1 MVNERHNGNLL
12 VHLGAKL
19 QAYPEELLR
28 QRRGHDGQPEYLIQ
42 WSIVS
47 LEERA
52 AGGSSGS
59 SAETKPE
66 NISMWMSAEEVCA
79 SCPALLGKRKLEGQ
93 WAKEEKAASPFAAD
107 VPLDEAS
114 LLEMK
119 ADVRSLVQRAG
130 RQMAES
136 GAPESSILNTIHV
149 LSAYASI
156 GSLAGAFK
164 ETGALDL
171 LMKML
176 CHKEKQIRRS
186 AGKMLRALASHDA
199 GSRGYVLLSLSQQD
213 DIEQHMDFDSRYTLL
228 ELFAEMMSS
237 EEHCVSFEGIHL
249 PQIPGKLLFVLVKRY
264 LCVTSLMD
272 KLSSGV
278 EQEDCAVPSLPTEE
292 RSRVRQE
299 FEFSMAMAN
308 LILELVHVMGWDHSH
323 KPELLPQQELRPH
336 ATHSIFQPKTAD
348 CTPTQVPVLTSNYG
362 PPKKQGRAFLTPSDF
377 ADRSGY
383 VEYLQ
388 ANLVH
393 GMRVRLLE
401 DCGDVK
407 AGEEGEFL
415 QSTDS
420 MHTVQVLWQS
430 TGQIYWMRWHML
442 EIIGFGD
449 QWEDHAAQE
458 KEYSLVESFNIDTVA
473 QPFFC
478 KPFGGLYS
486 LPYLGEQLTKAAE
499 ALSRAEWWELLF
511 FVKKLEAQE
520 QKEIT
525 CLIQQAQGEQLS
537 EVDEE
542 ALIQLSVPAELAQ
555 KVLQVLEKRCQGS
568 TRRDLCGSHVYAKY
582 FLSRGAKQDGR
593 GSAAVC
599 SKGAGCRSASP
610 EATTVKEELS
620 AATGPPQAP
629 AAAMK
634 SDSQLFSELLEKEGL
649 FFPEVT
655 EEQIKALGSSEGMS
669 ERGSLAKVAAVVD
682 VIQSGSSEVELRFAG
697 LRHILEILEEE
708 AESEQQ
714 VSKGQGGLGTRSV
727 GEKLV
732 KVAVELLSAE
742 VAEKALVVVTLR
754 LLAMLMAKYDWRV
767 AFATEGGVRAVL
779 ACMQQHAAS
788 ALVQQA
794 GLAAL
799 KVLVGAVA
807 SEPGGAGGKPS
818 PLNHADAQM
827 MREIF
832 ASIGSASSEG
842 SASLLSV
849 IPAAVSTL
857 QRVPG
862 GSSGVRNGLL
872 VVNMLIDGHRGLAEQ
887 LAGRD
892 LATVLQSCWWDGQG
906 ASCPHA
912 MLALGVINRLA
923 EHRLPLGP
931 EMAGREAPLDL
942 RDVRPLLSSL
952 GDDTLSKDVVVALD
966 RQLCGE
972 GAVPSGEASQLLQ
985 DHRCFRLLL
994 RSFELLGAE
1003 KAVSLSVLRILN
1015 KFLDAYREGVL
1026 PWHECVEPC
1035 LSSLSAHSS
1044 DREVVQEAVG
1054 FLHRLATASKD
1065 CAVAMCRAGAHEALS
1080 KALDKHST
1088 ALSLAPALLDLV
1100 TDCEKYASLHQRLT
1114 TSILSG
1120 CIQLVLGQI
1129 EEHRRSHRP
1138 ISIPFFD
1145 VFLHNLCRG
1154 SSVEVKE
1161 DKCWEKVQVS
1171 SNPHRASKLTDRNP
1185 KTYWESNGSTGSH
1198 FITVHMQCGVVVR
1211 EMSMLVASEDSSYMP
1226 ARVVVLGGDSPA
1238 AIRTELNA
1246 VTILPSDSR
1255 VILLENMTRFW
1266 PVIQIR
1272 VKRCQQGGIDTR
1284 VRGIE
1289 VLGPKPTF
1297 WPIFKEQLC
1306 RRTFLSCTAQAHAWC
1321 QEICRD
1327 RGQLLQLFGRPPRRQ
1342 PPGLA
1347 AERVPGARGA
1357 APSHPEPRRRLRFP
1371 RAAPDSAPGARG
1383 PWQPRAGGG
1392 KSSWQEGGEEQGGAG
1407 QGCEGGSGEAERP
1420 VGHLAV
1426 LAGRGAAAGAAVPG
1440 GGGAGAGP
1448 RGAILQAVP
1457 APARR
1462 HGGALWAA
1470 GSLRAGPGPG
1480 LRRGFAA
1487 APLPCCPARESRR
1500 CGTSAGAPPAQ
1511 GPGWGGR
1518 PSLRHRDELWLGAVL
1533 APSEPRS
1540 PAPWRPRMLPNGGC
1554 AALGT
1559 ARPQPRCAPAWAPSA
1574 PAQEPQGFPAVLSAT
1589 FPRPG
1594 PPAWPGPAA
1603 SPVSLQVSEQFAR
1616 YLDGQVQELHG
1627 TAGSAE
1633 PLQQI
1638 LEPFVVFSGLELAHT
1653 FEHFY
1658 RHYLGDRL
1666 LAQGPSWLEGAIVEQ
1681 IGLCFP
1687 SRFPQ
1692 EMLSNLAESE
1702 ELQRQFYL
1710 FQLQERDRRLLELD
1724 VGLEEAGGT
1733 ASAADVPEVKVLALS
1748 PRCWP
1753 VSPFCYMDEPRRF
1766 FSVALS
1772 TPLDEFADFCRQ
1784 SQSQQGWG
1792 CTKPRRLQWTWLGH
1806 AELRF
1811 GDCVLHVSTLQM
1823 YILLRFNS
1831 AEEVAVEALLQATG
1845 LPAELLHH
1853 ALTPLTQGEGVLVR
1867 SCAPGAPGAL
1877 RLNQAALARA
1887 SGRHLRLL
1895 PRQRYLRAE
1904 RAEVSALERKRN
1916 VLCCLITRI
1925 LKVEKQLHTDNLVF
1939 RVIDACQ
1946 KGELGPGLQFL
1957 SFCCHSVDVLSC
1969 VLHLL
1974 NQGYLR
1980 RQEERPHVLEYISAE
1995 PTTPPGG
2002 QAQMVFQNRSPEA
2015 SPDEDNIDGLHW
2027 LNPGIGGSEEFL
2039 LAALQVPMAHTLSPD
2054 EAELLMN
2061 QTVQQVQDT
2070 LSIPEDVAR
2079 HLLMHCRWNVD
2090 FLIQCYVEN
2099 CETLLISS
2107 GLQVQDVQPAF
2118 SPGTHCPVCVNQLC
2132 PTEKAPTLCCMH
2144 YCCKPCWNEYLTT
2157 RIEQNM
2163 IVNCTCPI
2171 SECRAQPTTA
2181 FIRSIVSSEE
2191 IIAKYEKALLR
2202 VYVECCS
2209 NLTWCTNPQGCD
2221 QILLKDGLGY
2231 GAACSKC
2238 SWISC
2243 FNCNFPEA
2251 HYPASCSHMSQWV
2264 DDDGYY
2270 EGMTSEA
2277 QSKHLAKLISKHCP
2291 SCQAQIEKNEGC
2303 LHMTCAKCNH
2313 GFCWRCLK
2321 PWRPTHKDYY
2331 NCSAMVSKAAW
2342 QEKRFQDYNER
2353 CTFHHR
2359 AREFAMSLR
2368 NRVSSI
2374 SEMPKMRTLTFVLDA
2389 CKVLE
2394 QARKVLAYSCVYS
2407 YYNQDA
2413 ESMNVVEQQTESL
2426 ELHTNALQILLEET
2440 LLQYQDLAS
2449 SLQLL
2454 KAEHFSAGL
2463 ELVHQIKERLFAI
2476 LWYSTQDFHVG
2487 LQTSA
2492 DPGQRKV
2499 KLSNVPTSAP
2509 AFIGPKRT
2517 ISCDSPNT
2525 DEGGKEVEDEE
2536 YEPHWQEDYDDDDD
2550 LDEDNF
2556 LFDDESDNLDCD
2568 SYFDDDDAY
2577 D

>member
-12 VHLGAKL
+12 VHLGPKL

-42 WSIVS
+42 WSIIS

-52 AGGSSGS
+52 VGGSSAS

-66 NISMWMSAEEVCA
+66 NILMWMSAEEVCA

-93 WAKEEKAASPFAAD
+93 WVKEEKAASPLAGG

-130 RQMAES
+130 RQMAET

-176 CHKEKQIRRS
+176 CHEEKQIRRS

-199 GSRGYVLLSLSQQD
+199 GSRAYVLLSLSQQD
-213 DIEQHMDFDSRYTLL
+213 GIEQHVDFDSRYTLL

-237 EEHCVSFEGIHL
+237 EEHCMSFEGIHL

-272 KLSSGV
+272 KLSGGV
-278 EQEDCAVPSLPTEE
+278 EQGGEQQDCAVPSLLTEE
-292 RSRVRQE
+292 RSRVKQE
-299 FEFSMAMAN
+299 FEFSMAMAD
-308 LILELVHVMGWDHSH
+308 LILELVHVMGWDRSC
-323 KPELLPQQELRPH
+323 KPELLPQQELRPR
-336 ATHSIFQPKTAD
+336 TTRSIFQPKTPA
-348 CTPTQVPVLTSNYG
+348 CTTAQMPVLTSNHG
-362 PPKKQGRAFLTPSDF
+362 PHKKRCRAFLTPSDF

-388 ANLVH
+388 ANLVR

-401 DCGDVK
+401 DCGDVR

-415 QSTDS
+415 QSTNS
-420 MHTVQVLWQS
+420 KHTVQVLWQS
-430 TGQIYWMRWHML
+430 TGQTYWMRWHML

-449 QWEDHAAQE
+449 QWEDPAAQE
-458 KEYSLVESFNIDTVA
+458 KEYSLIESFNLDTVA

-486 LPYLGEQLTKAAE
+486 LPYLGEQPTKAAE
-499 ALSRAEWWELLF
+499 ILSRAEWWELLF

-525 CLIQQAQGEQLS
+525 CLIQQNWGEQLL

-542 ALIQLSVPAELAQ
+542 ALIQLSVPVELAQ
-555 KVLQVLEKRCQGS
+555 KVLLVLEKRCQGS
-568 TRRDLCGSHVYAKY
+568 AQRDLRSSHIYAKY
-582 FLSRGAKQDGR
+582 FLGRGAEQDGG
-593 GSAAVC
+593 GSTVV
-599 SKGAGCRSASP
+599 SSEGASCRSTSP
-610 EATTVKEELS
+610 EATTAKAVKEDLS
-620 AATGPPQAP
+620 AATVPPRAP
-629 AAAMK
+629 AVAVK
-634 SDSQLFSELLEKEGL
+634 SDSQLFSELLAREGL
-649 FFPEVT
+649 FFPEVM
-655 EEQIKALGSSEGMS
+655 EEQIKVLVSSKGVS
-669 ERGSLAKVAAVVD
+669 ERGSLAKVAATVD
-682 VIQSGSSEVELRFAG
+682 MIQSSSSEVGLRLAG
-697 LRHILEILEEE
+697 LQHIVKILEEE
-708 AESEQQ
+708 PEPEQQ
-714 VSKGQGGLGTRSV
+714 VGKAQGGLGTRSV

-732 KVAVELLSAE
+732 KVAVELLSTE

-754 LLAMLMAKYDWRV
+754 LLAVLMAKYDWRV
-767 AFATEGGVRAVL
+767 RFATEGGVRAVL
-779 ACMQQHAAS
+779 ACMQQHGSS

-807 SEPGGAGGKPS
+807 GEPGGAGGKPL

-842 SASLLSV
+842 SASLLRA
-849 IPAAVSTL
+849 IPAAMSTM

-862 GSSGVRNGLL
+862 GSSGVQNGLL
-872 VVNMLIDGHRGLAEQ
+872 VVNMLIDSHRGLAEQ
-887 LAGRD
+887 LASCD
-892 LATVLQSCWWDGQG
+892 LPTVLQSCWWDRQSTG
-906 ASCPHA
+906 CPHA
-912 MLALGVINRLA
+912 MLALSVINRLA
-923 EHRLPLGP
+923 EHRLPLGL

-942 RDVRPLLSSL
+942 RDMQTLLGGL
-952 GDDTLSKDVVVALD
+952 GDSILSKDVVVALE

-972 GAVPSGEASQLLQ
+972 VPVPSGEVAQLLQ

-1003 KAVSLSVLRILN
+1003 KAVSLSILRILN
-1015 KFLDAYREGVL
+1015 KFLDSYQEDVL

-1035 LSSLSAHSS
+1035 LSSLSAHSG
-1044 DREVVQEAVG
+1044 DREVVQEFVG

-1065 CAVAMCRAGAHEALS
+1065 CTVAMCRVGTREALS

-1088 ALSLAPALLDLV
+1088 APSLAPALLDLV
-1100 TDCEKYASLHQRLT
+1100 IDCEKYASLYKKLT
-1114 TSILSG
+1114 TSILAG

-1129 EEHRRSHRP
+1129 EEHRRSHQP

-1145 VFLHNLCRG
+1145 VFLRNLCQG

-1171 SNPHRASKLTDRNP
+1171 SNPHRASKLTDGNP

-1238 AIRTELNA
+1238 TIRTELNA
-1246 VTILPSDSR
+1246 VTVLPSDSR

-1306 RRTFLSCTAQAHAWC
+1306 QRTFLSCTARAHAWC

-1327 RGQLLQLFGRPPRRQ
+1327 RGRLLQLFGRLNRALQHEQGFADRFLPDDEAARALGRTCWEALVNPLVQSITSPDPHGVSPLAWLLSEYLESAEPSRR
-1342 PPGLA
+1342 A
-1347 AERVPGARGA
+1347 TSRGA
-1357 APSHPEPRRRLRFP
+1357 VFGSRVRRLTQLLVHVDPGSPEPEEARAAGGKEGKNKEVPARAVKAVVEKSSGLWGISQCWRGVVQQQVQRFLEAAGQAPDLVERYCGLYQRLRGATEELFGQQ
-1371 RAAPDSAPGARG
+1371 AAFVLAL
-1383 PWQPRAGGG
+1383 
-1392 KSSWQEGGEEQGGAG
+1392 G
-1407 QGCEGGSGEAERP
+1407 QGF
-1420 VGHLAV
+1420 
-1426 LAGRGAAAGAAVPG
+1426 AGAL
-1440 GGGAGAGP
+1440 
-1448 RGAILQAVP
+1448 LQ
-1457 APARR
+1457 
-1462 HGGALWAA
+1462 
-1470 GSLRAGPGPG
+1470 
-1480 LRRGFAA
+1480 
-1487 APLPCCPARESRR
+1487 
-1500 CGTSAGAPPAQ
+1500 
-1511 GPGWGGR
+1511 
-1518 PSLRHRDELWLGAVL
+1518 
-1533 APSEPRS
+1533 
-1540 PAPWRPRMLPNGGC
+1540 
-1554 AALGT
+1554 
-1559 ARPQPRCAPAWAPSA
+1559 
-1574 PAQEPQGFPAVLSAT
+1574 LSFLT
-1589 FPRPG
+1589 T
-1594 PPAWPGPAA
+1594 
-1603 SPVSLQVSEQFAR
+1603 LHVSEQFAR
-1616 YLDGQVQELHG
+1616 YLDGQIQELHG
-1627 TAGSAE
+1627 AVGSAG
-1633 PLQQI
+1633 PLQRLQQI
-1638 LEPFVVFSGLELAHT
+1638 LEPFIVFSGLELAHT

-1666 LAQGPSWLEGAIVEQ
+1666 LAQGPSWLEGAIVDQ

-1702 ELQRQFYL
+1702 ELQQQFYL
-1710 FQLQERDRRLLELD
+1710 FQLQEQDKRLLELD
-1724 VGLEEAGGT
+1724 MGLDEALGT
-1733 ASAADVPEVKVLALS
+1733 ASVADVPEVKVLALA

-1753 VSPFCYMDEPRRF
+1753 VSPSCYMDEPGRF
-1766 FSVALS
+1766 FSAALS
-1772 TPLDEFADFCRQ
+1772 SPLDEFADFCRR
-1784 SQSQQGWG
+1784 SQSQLGWE

-1806 AELRF
+1806 AELQF

-1823 YILLRFNS
+1823 YILLCFNS

-1845 LPAELLHH
+1845 LPADLVHQ
-1853 ALTPLTQGEGVLVR
+1853 ALTPLTHGEGVLVW
-1867 SCAPGAPGAL
+1867 SCMSGAPGAL
-1877 RLNQAALARA
+1877 RLNQAALAHA

-1904 RAEVSALERKRN
+1904 RAELSALERKRN
-1916 VLCCLITRI
+1916 ILCCLITRI
-1925 LKVEKQLHTDNLVF
+1925 LKVEKQLHIDNLVF

-1946 KGELGPGLQFL
+1946 KGELSPGLQFL

-1995 PTTPPGG
+1995 PTTPLGG
-2002 QAQMVFQNRSPEA
+2002 QAQMVFQSRPPEA
-2015 SPDEDNIDGLHW
+2015 SPDEDSIDCLYW
-2027 LNPGIGGSEEFL
+2027 LNPGIGRSEEFL
-2039 LAALQVPMAHTLSPD
+2039 MAMLQVPMGHTLSPE
-2054 EAELLMN
+2054 EAKLLMN

-2070 LSIPEDVAR
+2070 LSIPDDVAR

-2090 FLIQCYVEN
+2090 FLIQYYVEN
-2099 CETLLISS
+2099 REALLISS
-2107 GLQVQDVQPAF
+2107 GLQVQNAQPPP

-2132 PTEKAPTLCCMH
+2132 PTEKPPTLCCMH
-2144 YCCKPCWNEYLTT
+2144 YCCKPCWSEYLTT

-2163 IVNCTCPI
+2163 VVNCTCPI
-2171 SECRAQPTTA
+2171 SECHAQPTTA
-2181 FIRSIVSSEE
+2181 FICSIVSSEE

-2202 VYVECCS
+2202 GYVECCS

-2221 QILLKDGLGY
+2221 QILLKNGLGY

-2353 CTFHHR
+2353 CTFHHH
-2359 AREFAMSLR
+2359 AKEFAISLR

-2374 SEMPKMRTLTFVLDA
+2374 SEMPKIRTLTFVLDA

-2407 YYNQDA
+2407 YYNQDT
-2413 ESMNVVEQQTESL
+2413 ESIDIVEQQTESL

-2476 LWYSTQDFHVG
+2476 LWHSTQQDFHIG
-2487 LQTSA
+2487 LQTLA

-2509 AFIGPKRT
+2509 ACIGPKRT
-2517 ISCDSPNT
+2517 ILCGSPNT

-2536 YEPHWQEDYDDDDD
+2536 YEPQWQEDYDDDDD

-2556 LFDDESDNLDCD
+2556 LFDEESDNLDCD

>member
-1 MVNERHNGNLL
+1 MPQSPLPSSCFPSVSAGTFPVMVNEKHNGNLL

-59 SAETKPE
+59 SAETKLE

-79 SCPALLGKRKLEGQ
+79 SCPALLGKRRLEGQ

-176 CHKEKQIRRS
+176 CHKDKQIRRS

-199 GSRGYVLLSLSQQD
+199 GSWAYVLLSLSQQD

-228 ELFAEMMSS
+228 ELFAETTSS

-264 LCVTSLMD
+264 LCVTSLME

-336 ATHSIFQPKTAD
+336 TTQSIFQHRATSYNAAQAAP
-348 CTPTQVPVLTSNYG
+348 TP
-362 PPKKQGRAFLTPSDF
+362 PPKEPSIFKTRSAFPS
-377 ADRSGY
+377 RSSY
-383 VEYLQ
+383 VEYVQ
-388 ANLVH
+388 ANLVR
-393 GMRVRLLE
+393 GMRVRMLE
-401 DCGDVK
+401 DYEQVSAGD
-407 AGEEGEFL
+407 EGDFR
-415 QSTDS
+415 QSNDGTPP
-420 MHTVQVLWQS
+420 VQVYWQALGC
-430 TGQIYWMRWHML
+430 TYWVHWHMV
-442 EIIGFGD
+442 EIIGPSG
-449 QWEDHAAQE
+449 QEEPEGQE
-458 KEYSLVESFNIDTVA
+458 KVSTLARNHKPAAVA

-478 KPFGGLYS
+478 KPSGGLYS
-486 LPYLGEQLTKAAE
+486 LPYLGEQPRKAAE

-520 QKEIT
+520 QKEIA

-582 FLSRGAKQDGR
+582 FLSRGAEQDVR

-599 SKGAGCRSASP
+599 SKGAGRRSAGP
-610 EATTVKEELS
+610 EAAMAKAAQEDLSTATV
-620 AATGPPQAP
+620 PPRAP
-629 AAAMK
+629 AAVVK
-634 SDSQLFSELLEKEGL
+634 SDNQLFSELLEKEGL

-655 EEQIKALGSSEGMS
+655 EEQIKVLGSSKGMS
-669 ERGSLAKVAAVVD
+669 ETGSLAKVAAVVD
-682 VIQSGSSEVELRFAG
+682 VIQSSSSEVGLRLAG
-697 LRHILEILEEE
+697 LKHIMEILEEE
-708 AESEQQ
+708 PESEEQ
-714 VSKGQGGLGTRSV
+714 VSKAQGGLGTRSV

-754 LLAMLMAKYDWRV
+754 LLAMLMAK
-767 AFATEGGVRAVL
+767 
-779 ACMQQHAAS
+779 
-788 ALVQQA
+788 
-794 GLAAL
+794 
-799 KVLVGAVA
+799 
-807 SEPGGAGGKPS
+807 
-818 PLNHADAQM
+818 
-827 MREIF
+827 
-832 ASIGSASSEG
+832 
-842 SASLLSV
+842 
-849 IPAAVSTL
+849 
-857 QRVPG
+857 

-892 LATVLQSCWWDGQG
+892 LATVLQSCWWDGQSS
-906 ASCPHA
+906 SCPHA

-923 EHRLPLGP
+923 EHRLPLGL
-931 EMAGREAPLDL
+931 ETAGREAPLDL
-942 RDVRPLLSSL
+942 RDVRPLLSSV
-952 GDDTLSKDVVVALD
+952 GDGTLSKDVVVALD
-966 RQLCGE
+966 RQLCSE

-1015 KFLDAYREGVL
+1015 KFLDAYQEGVL

-1065 CAVAMCRAGAHEALS
+1065 CAVAMCRAGAREALS

-1100 TDCEKYASLHQRLT
+1100 TDCEKYASLYKKLT

-1327 RGQLLQLFGRPPRRQ
+1327 RGQLLQLFGRLNRALRHEQGFADRFLPDDEAARALGRTCWEALVTPLVQSITSPDPQGVSPLAWLLSEYLERVELPRHAPSRGTAFGSRVRRLTQ
-1342 PPGLA
+1342 LLVHVDPGSPKPEEARAAGRKEGKNKEVPTRAAKVAVEKPSGLWDISRCWRGVVQQQVWRFLEAAGQAPDLVERYCRLYQRLRGATEELFGQRAAFVLALGQGFAGALLQLPFLA
-1347 AERVPGARGA
+1347 AL
-1357 APSHPEPRRRLRFP
+1357 H
-1371 RAAPDSAPGARG
+1371 
-1383 PWQPRAGGG
+1383 
-1392 KSSWQEGGEEQGGAG
+1392 
-1407 QGCEGGSGEAERP
+1407 
-1420 VGHLAV
+1420 
-1426 LAGRGAAAGAAVPG
+1426 
-1440 GGGAGAGP
+1440 
-1448 RGAILQAVP
+1448 
-1457 APARR
+1457 
-1462 HGGALWAA
+1462 
-1470 GSLRAGPGPG
+1470 
-1480 LRRGFAA
+1480 
-1487 APLPCCPARESRR
+1487 
-1500 CGTSAGAPPAQ
+1500 
-1511 GPGWGGR
+1511 
-1518 PSLRHRDELWLGAVL
+1518 
-1533 APSEPRS
+1533 
-1540 PAPWRPRMLPNGGC
+1540 
-1554 AALGT
+1554 
-1559 ARPQPRCAPAWAPSA
+1559 
-1574 PAQEPQGFPAVLSAT
+1574 
-1589 FPRPG
+1589 
-1594 PPAWPGPAA
+1594 
-1603 SPVSLQVSEQFAR
+1603 VSEQFAR

-1633 PLQQI
+1633 PLQRLQQI

-1666 LAQGPSWLEGAIVEQ
+1666 LAQGPSWLEGAVVEQ

-1710 FQLQERDRRLLELD
+1710 FQLQEQDRRLLELD
-1724 VGLEEAGGT
+1724 VGLDEAGGT
-1733 ASAADVPEVKVLALS
+1733 ASVADVPEVKVLALS

-1772 TPLDEFADFCRQ
+1772 SPLDEFADFCRQ
-1784 SQSQQGWG
+1784 SECGGSGRGSHQGVLGCAGSARQGWPPALVLTLALVGQSQQGWG

-1806 AELRF
+1806 AELHF

-1867 SCAPGAPGAL
+1867 NCAPGAPGAL

-1980 RQEERPHVLEYISAE
+1980 RQEERPQVLEYISAE
-1995 PTTPPGG
+1995 PTTPP
-2002 QAQMVFQNRSPEA
+2002 A
-2015 SPDEDNIDGLHW
+2015 S
-2027 LNPGIGGSEEFL
+2027 
-2039 LAALQVPMAHTLSPD
+2039 QVQPQVAF
-2054 EAELLMN
+2054 
-2061 QTVQQVQDT
+2061 QTV
-2070 LSIPEDVAR
+2070 
-2079 HLLMHCRWNVD
+2079 
-2090 FLIQCYVEN
+2090 
-2099 CETLLISS
+2099 
-2107 GLQVQDVQPAF
+2107 
-2118 SPGTHCPVCVNQLC
+2118 
-2132 PTEKAPTLCCMH
+2132 
-2144 YCCKPCWNEYLTT
+2144 
-2157 RIEQNM
+2157 
-2163 IVNCTCPI
+2163 
-2171 SECRAQPTTA
+2171 
-2181 FIRSIVSSEE
+2181 E
-2191 IIAKYEKALLR
+2191 IKM
-2202 VYVECCS
+2202 
-2209 NLTWCTNPQGCD
+2209 
-2221 QILLKDGLGY
+2221 
-2231 GAACSKC
+2231 AAG
-2238 SWISC
+2238 
-2243 FNCNFPEA
+2243 P
-2251 HYPASCSHMSQWV
+2251 
-2264 DDDGYY
+2264 
-2270 EGMTSEA
+2270 
-2277 QSKHLAKLISKHCP
+2277 
-2291 SCQAQIEKNEGC
+2291 
-2303 LHMTCAKCNH
+2303 
-2313 GFCWRCLK
+2313 
-2321 PWRPTHKDYY
+2321 
-2331 NCSAMVSKAAW
+2331 
-2342 QEKRFQDYNER
+2342 
-2353 CTFHHR
+2353 
-2359 AREFAMSLR
+2359 
-2368 NRVSSI
+2368 
-2374 SEMPKMRTLTFVLDA
+2374 
-2389 CKVLE
+2389 
-2394 QARKVLAYSCVYS
+2394 
-2407 YYNQDA
+2407 
-2413 ESMNVVEQQTESL
+2413 
-2426 ELHTNALQILLEET
+2426 
-2440 LLQYQDLAS
+2440 
-2449 SLQLL
+2449 
-2454 KAEHFSAGL
+2454 
-2463 ELVHQIKERLFAI
+2463 
-2476 LWYSTQDFHVG
+2476 
-2487 LQTSA
+2487 
-2492 DPGQRKV
+2492 
-2499 KLSNVPTSAP
+2499 AP
-2509 AFIGPKRT
+2509 AERRQTFSTFR
-2517 ISCDSPNT
+2517 
-2525 DEGGKEVEDEE
+2525 
-2536 YEPHWQEDYDDDDD
+2536 
-2550 LDEDNF
+2550 
-2556 LFDDESDNLDCD
+2556 
-2568 SYFDDDDAY
+2568 
-2577 D
+2577 

>member
-1 MVNERHNGNLL
+1 MHCTSTVRKNNCLAYSAASKHYYKAQENNLVLLLQRNCKISSWLAANSKEGTIEGAFPVMVDERHNGNLV
-12 VHLGAKL
+12 VHLGPKL
-19 QAYPEELLR
+19 QACPEELIR

-52 AGGSSGS
+52 VGGSSAS
-59 SAETKPE
+59 SAETKLE
-66 NISMWMSAEEVCA
+66 NISLWMSAEEVCA

-93 WAKEEKAASPFAAD
+93 WVKEEKAASPFTAD
-107 VPLDEAS
+107 VPLDETS

-119 ADVRSLVQRAG
+119 ADVRSLVQRAS
-130 RQMAES
+130 RQMAET

-199 GSRGYVLLSLSQQD
+199 GSRAYVLLSLSQQD
-213 DIEQHMDFDSRYTLL
+213 GIEQHVDFDGRYTLL

-237 EEHCVSFEGIHL
+237 EEHCMCFEGIHL

-272 KLSSGV
+272 KLSSGM
-278 EQEDCAVPSLPTEE
+278 EQGGEQQDCAVPSLLTEE
-292 RSRVRQE
+292 RSRVKQE

-323 KPELLPQQELRPH
+323 KPELLPQQELRPRT
-336 ATHSIFQPKTAD
+336 THSIFQPKTPT
-348 CTPTQVPVLTSNYG
+348 CTAAQMPMLTSNRG
-362 PPKKQGRAFLTPSDF
+362 PHKKQGHAFLTPSDF
-377 ADRSGY
+377 TDRSGY

-388 ANLVH
+388 AKLVR

-401 DCGDVK
+401 DCGNVR

-415 QSTDS
+415 QSTNS

-430 TGQIYWMRWHML
+430 TGRTYWMHWHML

-449 QWEDHAAQE
+449 QWEDPATQE
-458 KEYSLVESFNIDTVA
+458 KEYSLIESFNVDTAQRGSNEDVS

-486 LPYLGEQLTKAAE
+486 LPYLGEQPTKAAE

-520 QKEIT
+520 QEEIT
-525 CLIQQAQGEQLS
+525 CLIQGEQLS

-542 ALIQLSVPAELAQ
+542 ALLQLSVPVELAQ
-555 KVLQVLEKRCQGS
+555 KVLRVLEKRCQGS
-568 TRRDLCGSHVYAKY
+568 AQRDLRGSHIYAKY
-582 FLSRGAKQDGR
+582 FLGSGAEQDGG
-593 GSAAVC
+593 GSAAV
-599 SKGAGCRSASP
+599 SSEGAGCRSTGP
-610 EATTVKEELS
+610 EAMMAKAMKEDLS
-620 AATGPPQAP
+620 AATVLPPAP
-629 AAAMK
+629 AAVAK
-634 SDSQLFSELLEKEGL
+634 SDSQLFSELLEREGL
-649 FFPEVT
+649 FFREAT
-655 EEQIKALGSSEGMS
+655 EEQIKVLGSSEGVS
-669 ERGSLAKVAAVVD
+669 ERGWLAKVAAMVD
-682 VIQSGSSEVELRFAG
+682 VIQSRSSEVGLRLAG
-697 LRHILEILEEE
+697 LKHIMKILEEE
-708 AESEQQ
+708 PEPEQQ
-714 VSKGQGGLGTRSV
+714 VGKAQGGLGTRSV

-732 KVAVELLSAE
+732 KVAVELLSTE
-742 VAEKALVVVTLR
+742 VAEKALVVLMLR
-754 LLAMLMAKYDWRV
+754 LLAVLMVKHDWRV
-767 AFATEGGVRAVL
+767 PFATEGGVRAVL
-779 ACMQQHAAS
+779 ACMHQHASS

-807 SEPGGAGGKPS
+807 GEPGGAGGKPL

-842 SASLLSV
+842 SASLLSA
-849 IPAAVSTL
+849 IPAAMSTM

-862 GSSGVRNGLL
+862 GSSGVQNGLL
-872 VVNMLIDGHRGLAEQ
+872 VVNMLIDGHQGLAEQ
-887 LAGRD
+887 LASCD
-892 LATVLQSCWWDGQG
+892 LPTVLQSCWWDGQSTG
-906 ASCPHA
+906 CPHA
-912 MLALGVINRLA
+912 MLALSVINRLA
-923 EHRLPLGP
+923 EHRRPLGP
-931 EMAGREAPLDL
+931 ETAGREAPLDL
-942 RDVRPLLSSL
+942 RDVRTLLGGL
-952 GDDTLSKDVVVALD
+952 GDGILSKDAVVALE
-966 RQLCGE
+966 RQLCSE
-972 GAVPSGEASQLLQ
+972 GAVPSGEAAQLLQ

-1003 KAVSLSVLRILN
+1003 KAVSLSILRILN
-1015 KFLDAYREGVL
+1015 KFLDGYREDVL

-1044 DREVVQEAVG
+1044 DREQVVQEVVG

-1065 CAVAMCRAGAHEALS
+1065 CAVVMCRVGTREALS

-1088 ALSLAPALLDLV
+1088 APSLAPALLDLV
-1100 TDCEKYASLHQRLT
+1100 IDCEKYASLYKKLT
-1114 TSILSG
+1114 TSILAG

-1129 EEHRRSHRP
+1129 EEHRRSHQP

-1145 VFLHNLCRG
+1145 VFLRNLCRG

-1198 FITVHMQCGVVVR
+1198 FITVHMQRGVVVR

-1238 AIRTELNA
+1238 TIRTELNV
-1246 VTILPSDSR
+1246 VTVLPSDSR

-1289 VLGPKPTF
+1289 VLGPKPTL

-1306 RRTFLSCTAQAHAWC
+1306 RRTFLSCTARAHAWC

-1327 RGQLLQLFGRPPRRQ
+1327 RGRLLQLFGSRCCRLNRALQHEQGFADRFLPDDEAARALGRTCWEALVNPLVQSITSPDPHGVSPLAWLLSEYLESVEPPRHTTS
-1342 PPGLA
+1342 
-1347 AERVPGARGA
+1347 RGA
-1357 APSHPEPRRRLRFP
+1357 VFGSCVRRLTQLLVHVDPGSPEPEE
-1371 RAAPDSAPGARG
+1371 A
-1383 PWQPRAGGG
+1383 RAGGG
-1392 KSSWQEGGEEQGGAG
+1392 KERKNKEVPPRAAKMVVKSSGLWGISQCWRGVVQQQVQWFLEAAG
-1407 QGCEGGSGEAERP
+1407 QAPDLVERYC
-1420 VGHLAV
+1420 GLYQRLRGATEELFGQQASFV
-1426 LAGRGAAAGAAVPG
+1426 LALGQGFAGAL
-1440 GGGAGAGP
+1440 
-1448 RGAILQAVP
+1448 LQ
-1457 APARR
+1457 
-1462 HGGALWAA
+1462 
-1470 GSLRAGPGPG
+1470 
-1480 LRRGFAA
+1480 
-1487 APLPCCPARESRR
+1487 
-1500 CGTSAGAPPAQ
+1500 
-1511 GPGWGGR
+1511 
-1518 PSLRHRDELWLGAVL
+1518 
-1533 APSEPRS
+1533 
-1540 PAPWRPRMLPNGGC
+1540 
-1554 AALGT
+1554 
-1559 ARPQPRCAPAWAPSA
+1559 
-1574 PAQEPQGFPAVLSAT
+1574 LSFLT
-1589 FPRPG
+1589 T
-1594 PPAWPGPAA
+1594 
-1603 SPVSLQVSEQFAR
+1603 LHVSEQFAR
-1616 YLDGQVQELHG
+1616 YLDGKIQELHG
-1627 TAGSAE
+1627 AAGSAG

-1666 LAQGPSWLEGAIVEQ
+1666 LAQGLSWLEGAIVEQ

-1702 ELQRQFYL
+1702 ELQQQFYL
-1710 FQLQERDRRLLELD
+1710 FQLQEQDKRLLELD
-1724 VGLEEAGGT
+1724 TGLDEALGT

-1753 VSPFCYMDEPRRF
+1753 ISPFCYMDEPGRF
-1766 FSVALS
+1766 FSAALS
-1772 TPLDEFADFCRQ
+1772 SPLDEFANFCRR
-1784 SQSQQGWG
+1784 SQDQLGWE

-1806 AELRF
+1806 AELQF

-1823 YILLRFNS
+1823 YILLCFNS
-1831 AEEVAVEALLQATG
+1831 TEEVAVEALLQATG
-1845 LPAELLHH
+1845 LPADLVHH
-1853 ALTPLTQGEGVLVR
+1853 ALTPLTHGEGVLER
-1867 SCAPGAPGAL
+1867 SCMPGAPGVL
-1877 RLNQAALARA
+1877 RLNQAALAHA
-1887 SGRHLRLL
+1887 SGRQLRLL
-1895 PRQRYLRAE
+1895 PRQRYLQAE

-1916 VLCCLITRI
+1916 ILCCLITRI
-1925 LKVEKQLHTDNLVF
+1925 LKVEKQLHIDNLVF

-1980 RQEERPHVLEYISAE
+1980 RQEERPHVLEYISVE
-1995 PTTPPGG
+1995 PTTPLGG
-2002 QAQMVFQNRSPEA
+2002 QAQMVFQSRPPEA
-2015 SPDEDNIDGLHW
+2015 SPDEDSRDCLYW
-2027 LNPGIGGSEEFL
+2027 LNPGIGRSEEFL
-2039 LAALQVPMAHTLSPD
+2039 MAMLHVPMGHTLSPE
-2054 EAELLMN
+2054 EAKLLMN

-2070 LSIPEDVAR
+2070 LSIPDDVAR

-2099 CETLLISS
+2099 RETLLISS
-2107 GLQVQDVQPAF
+2107 GLQVQDAQPPP
-2118 SPGTHCPVCVNQLC
+2118 SPGTHCPVCVNHLC
-2132 PTEKAPTLCCMH
+2132 PTEQPPTLCCMH
-2144 YCCKPCWNEYLTT
+2144 YCCK
-2157 RIEQNM
+2157 
-2163 IVNCTCPI
+2163 
-2171 SECRAQPTTA
+2171 
-2181 FIRSIVSSEE
+2181 
-2191 IIAKYEKALLR
+2191 YEKALLR
-2202 VYVECCS
+2202 GYVECCS

-2221 QILLKDGLGY
+2221 QILLKDGFGY

-2321 PWRPTHKDYY
+2321 PWRPIHKDYY

-2353 CTFHHR
+2353 CTFHHH
-2359 AREFAMSLR
+2359 AREFAVTLR

-2374 SEMPKMRTLTFVLDA
+2374 SEMPKIRTLTFVLDA

-2407 YYNQDA
+2407 YYNQDT
-2413 ESMNVVEQQTESL
+2413 ESMDIVEQQTESL
-2426 ELHTNALQILLEET
+2426 ELHTNALQILLEEA
-2440 LLQYQDLAS
+2440 LLHYQDLAS

-2476 LWYSTQDFHVG
+2476 LWHSTQQDFHVG
-2487 LQTSA
+2487 LQTLA

-2499 KLSNVPTSAP
+2499 NLSNVPTSAP
-2509 AFIGPKRT
+2509 ACIGPKHT
-2517 ISCDSPNT
+2517 ILCDSPNT

-2536 YEPHWQEDYDDDDD
+2536 YEPQWQEDYDDDDD
-2550 LDEDNF
+2550 LEEDNF

>member
-1 MVNERHNGNLL
+1 MVNEKHNGNLL

-79 SCPALLGKRKLEGQ
+79 SCPALLGKRRLEGQ

-199 GSRGYVLLSLSQQD
+199 GSRAYVLLSLSQQD
-213 DIEQHMDFDSRYTLL
+213 DIEQHVDFDGRYTLL

-237 EEHCVSFEGIHL
+237 EEHCMSFEGIHL

-264 LCVTSLMD
+264 LCVTSLME

-323 KPELLPQQELRPH
+323 KPELLPQQELWPH
-336 ATHSIFQPKTAD
+336 TTHSIFQPKTAD
-348 CTPTQVPVLTSNYG
+348 CTPAQVPVLTSNYG
-362 PPKKQGRAFLTPSDF
+362 PHKKQGHAFLTPSDF

-388 ANLVH
+388 ANLVR

-415 QSTDS
+415 QSTNS
-420 MHTVQVLWQS
+420 MRTVQVLWQS
-430 TGQIYWMRWHML
+430 AGQIYWMRWHML

-478 KPFGGLYS
+478 KPSGGLYS
-486 LPYLGEQLTKAAE
+486 LPYLGEQPRKAAE

-511 FVKKLEAQE
+511 FVKKVEAQE
-520 QKEIT
+520 QKEIA

-582 FLSRGAKQDGR
+582 FLSRGAEQDVR

-599 SKGAGCRSASP
+599 SKGAGRRSAGP
-610 EATTVKEELS
+610 EAAMAKAAQEDLSTATV
-620 AATGPPQAP
+620 PPRAP
-629 AAAMK
+629 AAVVK
-634 SDSQLFSELLEKEGL
+634 SDNQLFSELLEKEGL

-655 EEQIKALGSSEGMS
+655 EEQIKVLGSSKGMS
-669 ERGSLAKVAAVVD
+669 ETGSLAKVAAVVD
-682 VIQSGSSEVELRFAG
+682 VIQSSSSEVGLRLAG
-697 LRHILEILEEE
+697 LKHIMEILEEE
-708 AESEQQ
+708 PESEEQ
-714 VSKGQGGLGTRSV
+714 VSKAQGGLGTRSV

-767 AFATEGGVRAVL
+767 AFAMEGGVRAVL

-842 SASLLSV
+842 LASLLSV

-892 LATVLQSCWWDGQG
+892 LATVLQSCWWDGQSS
-906 ASCPHA
+906 SCPHA

-923 EHRLPLGP
+923 EHRLPLGL
-931 EMAGREAPLDL
+931 ETAGREAPLDL
-942 RDVRPLLSSL
+942 RDVRPLLSSV
-952 GDDTLSKDVVVALD
+952 GDGTLSKDVVVALD
-966 RQLCGE
+966 RQLCSE

-1015 KFLDAYREGVL
+1015 KFLDAYQEGVL

-1065 CAVAMCRAGAHEALS
+1065 CAVAMCRAGAREALS

-1100 TDCEKYASLHQRLT
+1100 TDCEKYASLYKKLT

-1327 RGQLLQLFGRPPRRQ
+1327 RGQLLQLFGRLNRALRHEQGFADRFLPDDEAARALGRTCWEALVTPLVQ
-1342 PPGLA
+1342 SITSPDPQGVSPLA
-1347 AERVPGARGA
+1347 WLLSEYLERVELPRH
-1357 APSHPEPRRRLRFP
+1357 APSRGTAFGSRVRRLTQLLVHVDP
-1371 RAAPDSAPGARG
+1371 GSPKPEEARAAGRKEGKNKEVPTRAAKVAVEKPSGLWDISRCWRG
-1383 PWQPRAGGG
+1383 VVQ
-1392 KSSWQEGGEEQGGAG
+1392 Q
-1407 QGCEGGSGEAERP
+1407 
-1420 VGHLAV
+1420 
-1426 LAGRGAAAGAAVPG
+1426 
-1440 GGGAGAGP
+1440 
-1448 RGAILQAVP
+1448 
-1457 APARR
+1457 
-1462 HGGALWAA
+1462 
-1470 GSLRAGPGPG
+1470 
-1480 LRRGFAA
+1480 
-1487 APLPCCPARESRR
+1487 
-1500 CGTSAGAPPAQ
+1500 
-1511 GPGWGGR
+1511 
-1518 PSLRHRDELWLGAVL
+1518 
-1533 APSEPRS
+1533 
-1540 PAPWRPRMLPNGGC
+1540 
-1554 AALGT
+1554 
-1559 ARPQPRCAPAWAPSA
+1559 
-1574 PAQEPQGFPAVLSAT
+1574 
-1589 FPRPG
+1589 
-1594 PPAWPGPAA
+1594 
-1603 SPVSLQVSEQFAR
+1603 QVSEQFAR

-1633 PLQQI
+1633 PLQRLQQI

-1666 LAQGPSWLEGAIVEQ
+1666 LAQGPSWLEGAVVEQ

-1710 FQLQERDRRLLELD
+1710 FQLQEQDRRLLELD
-1724 VGLEEAGGT
+1724 VGLDEAGGT
-1733 ASAADVPEVKVLALS
+1733 ASVADVPEVKVLALS

-1772 TPLDEFADFCRQ
+1772 SPLDEFADFCRQ
-1784 SQSQQGWG
+1784 SECGGSGRGSHQGVLGCAGSARQGWPPALVLTLALVGQSQQGWG

-1806 AELRF
+1806 AELHF

-1867 SCAPGAPGAL
+1867 NCAPGAPGAL

-2002 QAQMVFQNRSPEA
+2002 QAQMVFWNRSPEA
-2015 SPDEDNIDGLHW
+2015 SPDEDSVDCLHW
-2027 LNPGIGGSEEFL
+2027 LNPGIGRAEEFL
-2039 LAALQVPMAHTLSPD
+2039 LAALQVPMGHTLSPE
-2054 EAELLMN
+2054 EAKLLMN
-2061 QTVQQVQDT
+2061 QTVQQVQVT

-2099 CETLLISS
+2099 RETLLISS
-2107 GLQVQDVQPAF
+2107 GLQVQDAEPAL

-2163 IVNCTCPI
+2163 VVNCTCPI

-2181 FIRSIVSSEE
+2181 FICSIVSSED

-2243 FNCNFPEA
+2243 FSCNFPEA

-2374 SEMPKMRTLTFVLDA
+2374 SEMPKIRTLTFVLDA

-2407 YYNQDA
+2407 YYNQDT
-2413 ESMNVVEQQTESL
+2413 ESMDVVEQQTESL

-2487 LQTSA
+2487 LQTLT

-2517 ISCDSPNT
+2517 ILCDSPNT
-2525 DEGGKEVEDEE
+2525 DEGGKEAEDEE
-2536 YEPHWQEDYDDDDD
+2536 YEPQWQEDYDDDDD

>member
-1 MVNERHNGNLL
+1 MPQSPLPSSCFPSVSAGTFPVMVNEKHNGNLL

-28 QRRGHDGQPEYLIQ
+28 QRRGHDGQPEYLVQ

-79 SCPALLGKRKLEGQ
+79 SCPALLGKRRLEGQ

-199 GSRGYVLLSLSQQD
+199 GSWAYVLLSLSQQD

-228 ELFAEMMSS
+228 ELFAETTSS

-264 LCVTSLMD
+264 LCVTSLME

-336 ATHSIFQPKTAD
+336 TTHSIFQHRA
-348 CTPTQVPVLTSNYG
+348 TSYNAVQAAPAP
-362 PPKKQGRAFLTPSDF
+362 PPKEPSIFKTRSAFPS
-377 ADRSGY
+377 RSSY
-383 VEYLQ
+383 VEYVQ
-388 ANLVH
+388 ANLVR
-393 GMRVRLLE
+393 GMRVRMLE
-401 DCGDVK
+401 DYEQVSAGD
-407 AGEEGEFL
+407 EGDFR
-415 QSTDS
+415 QSNDGTPP
-420 MHTVQVLWQS
+420 VQVYWQALGC
-430 TGQIYWMRWHML
+430 TYWVHWHMV
-442 EIIGFGD
+442 EIIGPSG
-449 QWEDHAAQE
+449 QEEPEGQE
-458 KEYSLVESFNIDTVA
+458 KVSTLARNHKPAAVA

-478 KPFGGLYS
+478 KPSGGLYS
-486 LPYLGEQLTKAAE
+486 LPYLGEQPRKAAE

-520 QKEIT
+520 QKEIA

-582 FLSRGAKQDGR
+582 FLSRGAEQDVR

-599 SKGAGCRSASP
+599 SKGAGCRSAGP
-610 EATTVKEELS
+610 EAAMAKAAQEDLS
-620 AATGPPQAP
+620 AATVPPRAP
-629 AAAMK
+629 AAVVK

-649 FFPEVT
+649 FFPEMM
-655 EEQIKALGSSEGMS
+655 EEQIKVLGSSEGMS

-682 VIQSGSSEVELRFAG
+682 VIQSGSSEVGLRLAG
-697 LRHILEILEEE
+697 LKHIMEILEEE
-708 AESEQQ
+708 PESEEQ
-714 VSKGQGGLGTRSV
+714 VSKAQGGLGTRSV

-842 SASLLSV
+842 LASLLSV

-887 LAGRD
+887 LAGHD
-892 LATVLQSCWWDGQG
+892 LATVLQSCWWDGQSS
-906 ASCPHA
+906 SCPHA

-923 EHRLPLGP
+923 EHRLPLGL
-931 EMAGREAPLDL
+931 ETAGREAPLDL
-942 RDVRPLLSSL
+942 RDVRPLLSSV
-952 GDDTLSKDVVVALD
+952 GDGTLSKDVVVALD
-966 RQLCGE
+966 RQLCSE

-1015 KFLDAYREGVL
+1015 KFLDAYQEGVL

-1065 CAVAMCRAGAHEALS
+1065 CAVAMCRVGAREALS

-1100 TDCEKYASLHQRLT
+1100 TDCEKYASLYKKLT

-1327 RGQLLQLFGRPPRRQ
+1327 RGQLLQLFGRLNRALRHEQGFADRFLPDDEAARALGRTCWEALVTPLVQ
-1342 PPGLA
+1342 SITSPDPQGVSPLA
-1347 AERVPGARGA
+1347 WLLSEYLERVELPRH
-1357 APSHPEPRRRLRFP
+1357 APSHGTAFGSRVRRLTQLLVHVDPGSPEPEEARAAGRKEGKNKEVPTRAAKVAVEKPSGLWGISRCWRGVVQQQVWRFLEAAGQAPDLVERYCRLYQRLRGATEELFGQ
-1371 RAAPDSAPGARG
+1371 RAAFVLAL
-1383 PWQPRAGGG
+1383 
-1392 KSSWQEGGEEQGGAG
+1392 G
-1407 QGCEGGSGEAERP
+1407 QGF
-1420 VGHLAV
+1420 
-1426 LAGRGAAAGAAVPG
+1426 AGAL
-1440 GGGAGAGP
+1440 
-1448 RGAILQAVP
+1448 LQ
-1457 APARR
+1457 
-1462 HGGALWAA
+1462 
-1470 GSLRAGPGPG
+1470 
-1480 LRRGFAA
+1480 
-1487 APLPCCPARESRR
+1487 LPF
-1500 CGTSAGAPPAQ
+1500 
-1511 GPGWGGR
+1511 
-1518 PSLRHRDELWLGAVL
+1518 L
-1533 APSEPRS
+1533 
-1540 PAPWRPRMLPNGGC
+1540 
-1554 AALGT
+1554 AALH
-1559 ARPQPRCAPAWAPSA
+1559 
-1574 PAQEPQGFPAVLSAT
+1574 
-1589 FPRPG
+1589 
-1594 PPAWPGPAA
+1594 
-1603 SPVSLQVSEQFAR
+1603 VSEQFAR

-1633 PLQQI
+1633 PLQRLQQI

-1666 LAQGPSWLEGAIVEQ
+1666 LAQGPSWLEGAVVEQ

-1710 FQLQERDRRLLELD
+1710 FQLQEQDRRLLELD
-1724 VGLEEAGGT
+1724 VGLDEAGGT
-1733 ASAADVPEVKVLALS
+1733 ASVADVPEVKVLALS

-1772 TPLDEFADFCRQ
+1772 SPLDEFADFCRQ

-1806 AELRF
+1806 AELHF

-1867 SCAPGAPGAL
+1867 NCALGAPGAL

-1980 RQEERPHVLEYISAE
+1980 RQEERPQVLEYISAE
-1995 PTTPPGG
+1995 PTTPP
-2002 QAQMVFQNRSPEA
+2002 A
-2015 SPDEDNIDGLHW
+2015 S
-2027 LNPGIGGSEEFL
+2027 
-2039 LAALQVPMAHTLSPD
+2039 QVQPQVAF
-2054 EAELLMN
+2054 
-2061 QTVQQVQDT
+2061 QTVE
-2070 LSIPEDVAR
+2070 IKMAA
-2079 HLLMHCRWNVD
+2079 
-2090 FLIQCYVEN
+2090 
-2099 CETLLISS
+2099 
-2107 GLQVQDVQPAF
+2107 GPATAERRQTF
-2118 SPGTHCPVCVNQLC
+2118 S
-2132 PTEKAPTLCCMH
+2132 
-2144 YCCKPCWNEYLTT
+2144 
-2157 RIEQNM
+2157 
-2163 IVNCTCPI
+2163 
-2171 SECRAQPTTA
+2171 
-2181 FIRSIVSSEE
+2181 
-2191 IIAKYEKALLR
+2191 
-2202 VYVECCS
+2202 
-2209 NLTWCTNPQGCD
+2209 
-2221 QILLKDGLGY
+2221 
-2231 GAACSKC
+2231 
-2238 SWISC
+2238 
-2243 FNCNFPEA
+2243 
-2251 HYPASCSHMSQWV
+2251 
-2264 DDDGYY
+2264 
-2270 EGMTSEA
+2270 
-2277 QSKHLAKLISKHCP
+2277 
-2291 SCQAQIEKNEGC
+2291 
-2303 LHMTCAKCNH
+2303 
-2313 GFCWRCLK
+2313 
-2321 PWRPTHKDYY
+2321 
-2331 NCSAMVSKAAW
+2331 
-2342 QEKRFQDYNER
+2342 
-2353 CTFHHR
+2353 TFR
-2359 AREFAMSLR
+2359 
-2368 NRVSSI
+2368 
-2374 SEMPKMRTLTFVLDA
+2374 
-2389 CKVLE
+2389 
-2394 QARKVLAYSCVYS
+2394 
-2407 YYNQDA
+2407 
-2413 ESMNVVEQQTESL
+2413 
-2426 ELHTNALQILLEET
+2426 
-2440 LLQYQDLAS
+2440 
-2449 SLQLL
+2449 
-2454 KAEHFSAGL
+2454 
-2463 ELVHQIKERLFAI
+2463 
-2476 LWYSTQDFHVG
+2476 
-2487 LQTSA
+2487 
-2492 DPGQRKV
+2492 
-2499 KLSNVPTSAP
+2499 
-2509 AFIGPKRT
+2509 
-2517 ISCDSPNT
+2517 
-2525 DEGGKEVEDEE
+2525 
-2536 YEPHWQEDYDDDDD
+2536 
-2550 LDEDNF
+2550 
-2556 LFDDESDNLDCD
+2556 
-2568 SYFDDDDAY
+2568 
-2577 D
+2577 